1 MTVPGLR
8 GGVRPAPAHSLYV
21 RSMHDLASGSTQSE
35 QRQTLDQQG
44 YVVLRG
50 AVEPPAVRAALRR
63 LNLAIRQHG
72 LGAEEIAA
80 CQLATFF
87 PHLRWEPE
95 IWGALPS
102 AAAELLGWQEGDQWG
117 DPQILLRFPDQAQ
130 PWTLEPHVDTLPP
143 WAQHRGYRGVVG
155 VALTTA
161 GVEDGA
167 ACVWP
172 GSHRGEPAPMTPVA
186 LEAGDALVM
195 HPQLGHTGTLNLGPT
210 IRTAI
215 YFRLIAAETQ

>member
-1 MTVPGLR
+1 M
-8 GGVRPAPAHSLYV
+8 
-21 RSMHDLASGSTQSE
+21 
-35 QRQTLDQQG
+35 QTLTRERQALEEQG
-44 YVVLRG
+44 YAVLRA
-50 AVEPPAVRAALRR
+50 AVDPDAVATALRR

-72 LGAEEIAA
+72 LSTDDIWT

-95 IWGALPS
+95 VWGVLPPM
-102 AAAELLGWQEGDQWG
+102 AAELLGWQDGDEWG
-117 DPQILLRFPDQAQ
+117 DPQILLRFPDEAQ
-130 PWTLEPHVDTLPP
+130 PWSFEPHVDALPP
-143 WAQHRGYRGVVG
+143 GMEDRSYRGIVG

-161 GVEDGA
+161 GADDGV

-172 GSHRGEPAPMTPVA
+172 GSHRGQPGEMTPVP

-215 YFRLIAAETQ
+215 YFRLLAGPTLGA

>member
-1 MTVPGLR
+1 MRDSAATTLTR
-8 GGVRPAPAHSLYV
+8 ER
-21 RSMHDLASGSTQSE
+21 R
-35 QRQTLDQQG
+35 TLDDQG
-44 YVVLRG
+44 YVVLRSAIEPA
-50 AVEPPAVRAALRR
+50 AVAAALRR

-72 LGAEEIAA
+72 LSTDDIRT

-95 IWGALPS
+95 VWDVLPPT
-102 AAAELLGWQEGDQWG
+102 AAELLGWQEGDDWG
-117 DPQILLRFPDQAQ
+117 EPQILLRFPDEEQ
-130 PWTLEPHVDTLPP
+130 PWTFEPHVDELPSG
-143 WAQHRGYRGVVG
+143 QEHRSYRGIVG
-155 VALTTA
+155 VALTPA
-161 GVEDGA
+161 GARDGV

-172 GSHRGEPAPMTPVA
+172 GSHRGAPGEMTPVP

-215 YFRLIAAETQ
+215 YFRLLTGPADPG